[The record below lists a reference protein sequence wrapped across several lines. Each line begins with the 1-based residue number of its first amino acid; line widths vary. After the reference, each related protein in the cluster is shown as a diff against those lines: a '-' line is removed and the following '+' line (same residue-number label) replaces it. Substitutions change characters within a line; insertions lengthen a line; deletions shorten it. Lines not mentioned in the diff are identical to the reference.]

1 MTTAASMLTPLP
13 PLAPMVYPRARHL
26 TAVTSLSGSTSWAVP
41 LACPSPGREPLCPPP
56 GVPWCGVIA
65 GITSEGMTLPSSLL
79 RAQASD
85 QTPPAAFGR
94 PSDHGSVPG
103 VVRPCGQMARPG
115 VLSAV
120 LGEVP
125 GPLPPPGPFGAC
137 ARFFPKGF
145 GLTSPSTGA
154 AHTDDLRHATST
166 EEGLRGC
173 RHAVMCRLPYVQ
185 DLQVAPTAVAYC
197 PRAARSFPSRYG
209 QVVTHHAR

>member
-1 MTTAASMLTPLP
+1 MQGGCLVPPWSTFPQAPLVIPHGRISRVRLATWAFPTGPSHDNGSFNADASP

-56 GVPWCGVIA
+56 GVPWCGVLA

-125 GPLPPPGPFGAC
+125 GPLPRRVPSGPVLVSSQRAS
-137 ARFFPKGF
+137 A
-145 GLTSPSTGA
+145 SPHRPQVRHTQTISAMPLQRRKDCGA
-154 AHTDDLRHATST
+154 A
-166 EEGLRGC
+166 
-173 RHAVMCRLPYVQ
+173 VMP
-185 DLQVAPTAVAYC
+185 
-197 PRAARSFPSRYG
+197 
-209 QVVTHHAR
+209 